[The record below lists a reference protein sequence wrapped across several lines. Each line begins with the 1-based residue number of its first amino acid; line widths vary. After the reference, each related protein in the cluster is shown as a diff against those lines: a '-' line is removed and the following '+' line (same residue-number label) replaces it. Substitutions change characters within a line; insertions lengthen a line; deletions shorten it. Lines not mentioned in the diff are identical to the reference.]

1 MRLNSW
7 SFYSAL
13 YADGLDQRHRT
24 YNIKII
30 FIFYLFLSFNQEEKS
45 TIFEEIT
52 FLFIAYYLWDILLCC
67 ETKQIFNMVDWM
79 NVWMDVIFLENIQ
92 KRAYGEKFFFLSF
105 LFQNL
110 QNTLLG
116 KCFDGSCFR
125 FYLSYIWNGGRS
137 IFLFILFYIY
147 VECMEYVRIYSAPY
161 VFRYIHTVCLKS
173 YFWLKWRPFW
183 RKFIIIVSGCITY
196 WKYVCYVEM
205 ILRVFNV
212 KMENI
217 LGVEVVL

>member
-1 MRLNSW
+1 
-7 SFYSAL
+7 
-13 YADGLDQRHRT
+13 
-24 YNIKII
+24 
-30 FIFYLFLSFNQEEKS
+30 
-45 TIFEEIT
+45 
-52 FLFIAYYLWDILLCC
+52 
-67 ETKQIFNMVDWM
+67 MVDWM

-92 KRAYGEKFFFLSF
+92 KRAYGENFFFV

-137 IFLFILFYIY
+137 IFLFYFTY
-147 VECMEYVRIYSAPY
+147 VC
-161 VFRYIHTVCLKS
+161 IHICIACLKS

-217 LGVEVVL
+217 LGVEVV

>member
-1 MRLNSW
+1 
-7 SFYSAL
+7 
-13 YADGLDQRHRT
+13 
-24 YNIKII
+24 
-30 FIFYLFLSFNQEEKS
+30 
-45 TIFEEIT
+45 
-52 FLFIAYYLWDILLCC
+52 
-67 ETKQIFNMVDWM
+67 MVDWM

-92 KRAYGEKFFFLSF
+92 KRAYGENFFFFVFYSE
-105 LFQNL
+105 NL

-125 FYLSYIWNGGRS
+125 FYLSYINETGTIDFSFSYFYIR
-137 IFLFILFYIY
+137 IYIQCYIY
-147 VECMEYVRIYSAPY
+147 VHID
-161 VFRYIHTVCLKS
+161 CLKS

-217 LGVEVVL
+217 LGVEVV